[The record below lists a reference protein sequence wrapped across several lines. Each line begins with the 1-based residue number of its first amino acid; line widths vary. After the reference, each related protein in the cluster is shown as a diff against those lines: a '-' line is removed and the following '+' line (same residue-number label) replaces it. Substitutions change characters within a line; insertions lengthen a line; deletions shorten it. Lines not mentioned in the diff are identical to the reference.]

1 MQILPA
7 IAVDVICILVFAIV
21 GRSSH
26 QEATDLLG
34 VAHTA
39 WPFLAGCL
47 VGTLIGRTW
56 RHPYSLKS
64 GVAVWLGTVVG
75 GMTLRLLTGAGVQ
88 PSFVLVASC
97 VSLSSSSA
105 GAPGSSSSST
115 PAPGPPQSRHPGV
128 RAHGRTRVTR
138 ARKGAT
144 DTGPCWRRCR
154 WTGRAGCPAW
164 RR

>member
-7 IAVDVICILVFAIV
+7 IAVDVICITVFAIV

-47 VGTLIGRTW
+47 VGTVLGRTW
-56 RHPYSLKS
+56 RHPFALTS
-64 GVAVWLGTVVG
+64 GVAVCLGTVVG

-88 PSFVLVASC
+88 LSFVLIASF
-97 VSLSSSSA
+97 VLALFLIGWRA
-105 GAPGSSSSST
+105 GLRLIQHA
-115 PAPGPPQSRHPGV
+115 
-128 RAHGRTRVTR
+128 R
-138 ARKGAT
+138 ARTSQESPDRPDVQVRPKA
-144 DTGPCWRRCR
+144 PHSVR
-154 WTGRAGCPAW
+154 
-164 RR
+164 

>member
-47 VGTLIGRTW
+47 LGTLIGRTW
-56 RHPYSLKS
+56 RHPYSLAS
-64 GVAVWLGTVVG
+64 GVAVWSGTVVG
-75 GMTLRLLTGAGVQ
+75 GMTLRLLTGGGVQ
-88 PSFVLVASC
+88 LSFVIIASTVLALFLVGWR
-97 VSLSSSSA
+97 A
-105 GAPGSSSSST
+105 GLRLIQHA
-115 PAPGPPQSRHPGV
+115 
-128 RAHGRTRVTR
+128 R
-138 ARKGAT
+138 ART
-144 DTGPCWRRCR
+144 TTEPLRR
-154 WTGRAGCPAW
+154 PDVHMN
-164 RR
+164 RRTPHGVP

>member
-1 MQILPA
+1 MQVLPA
-7 IAVDVICILVFAIV
+7 IAVDVICITVFAIV

-47 VGTLIGRTW
+47 VGTVLGRTW
-56 RHPYSLKS
+56 RHPFALSS

-88 PSFVLVASC
+88 LSFVLIASL
-97 VSLSSSSA
+97 VLALFLIGWRA
-105 GAPGSSSSST
+105 GLRLIQHA
-115 PAPGPPQSRHPGV
+115 
-128 RAHGRTRVTR
+128 R
-138 ARKGAT
+138 ARTSAEPVHQPDLHT
-144 DTGPCWRRCR
+144 STRTPHRVR
-154 WTGRAGCPAW
+154 
-164 RR
+164 

>member
-1 MQILPA
+1 MFMRILPA
-7 IAVDVICILVFAIV
+7 IAVDVICILIFAIV

-64 GVAVWLGTVVG
+64 GVAVWLGTVVI
-75 GMTLRLLTGAGVQ
+75 GMSLRLLTDAGVSV
-88 PSFVLVASC
+88 SFVIVASC
-97 VSLSSSSA
+97 VLALLLLGWRA
-105 GAPGSSSSST
+105 GLQLIQHA
-115 PAPGPPQSRHPGV
+115 
-128 RAHGRTRVTR
+128 R
-138 ARKGAT
+138 ARTSAEPQHQRDLHT
-144 DTGPCWRRCR
+144 STRTSDRVP
-154 WTGRAGCPAW
+154 
-164 RR
+164 

>member
-47 VGTLIGRTW
+47 LGTLIGRIW
-56 RHPYSLKS
+56 RHPYALTS
-64 GVAVWLGTVVG
+64 GIAVWLGTVIG
-75 GMTLRLLTGAGVQ
+75 GMTLRALTGGGVQ
-88 PSFVLVASC
+88 LSFVVVASI
-97 VSLSSSSA
+97 VLALFILGWRA
-105 GAPGSSSSST
+105 GLKLI
-115 PAPGPPQSRHPGV
+115 Q
-128 RAHGRTRVTR
+128 R
-138 ARKGAT
+138 ARAKASVSERKPGLHA
-144 DTGPCWRRCR
+144 PRRTPHR
-154 WTGRAGCPAW
+154 VP
-164 RR
+164 

>member
-26 QEATDLLG
+26 QEAADLLG

-47 VGTLIGRTW
+47 AGTLIGRTW
-56 RHPYSLKS
+56 RHPYSLQS

-75 GMTLRLLTGAGVQ
+75 GMVLRELTGAGVQ
-88 PSFVLVASC
+88 LSFIVVASC
-97 VSLSSSSA
+97 VLALFLIGWRAVLRLIQHARANSS
-105 GAPGSSSSST
+105 
-115 PAPGPPQSRHPGV
+115 R
-128 RAHGRTRVTR
+128 
-138 ARKGAT
+138 GAT
-144 DTGPCWRRCR
+144 VKEGNTSRV
-154 WTGRAGCPAW
+154 
-164 RR
+164 

>member
-47 VGTLIGRTW
+47 LGTLIGRTW
-56 RHPYSLKS
+56 RRPYALAS
-64 GVAVWLGTVVG
+64 GAAVWLGAVIG
-75 GMTLRLLTGAGVQ
+75 GMTLRMLTGAGVQ
-88 PSFVLVASC
+88 LSFVLVASI
-97 VSLSSSSA
+97 VLALLILGWRA
-105 GAPGSSSSST
+105 GL
-115 PAPGPPQSRHPGV
+115 QLIE
-128 RAHGRTRVTR
+128 R
-138 ARKGAT
+138 ARAKISEPERKP
-144 DTGPCWRRCR
+144 DLHLSRRTPHR
-154 WTGRAGCPAW
+154 VP
-164 RR
+164 

>member
-47 VGTLIGRTW
+47 LGTLIGRTW
-56 RHPYSLKS
+56 RRPYALAS
-64 GVAVWLGTVVG
+64 GAAVWLGAVIG
-75 GMTLRLLTGAGVQ
+75 GMTLRMLTGAGVQ
-88 PSFVLVASC
+88 LSFVLVASI
-97 VSLSSSSA
+97 VLALLILGWRA
-105 GAPGSSSSST
+105 GL
-115 PAPGPPQSRHPGV
+115 QLIQ
-128 RAHGRTRVTR
+128 R
-138 ARKGAT
+138 ARAKISEPERKP
-144 DTGPCWRRCR
+144 DLHLSRRTPHR
-154 WTGRAGCPAW
+154 VP
-164 RR
+164 

>member
-1 MQILPA
+1 MFMRILPA

-47 VGTLIGRTW
+47 LGTLIGRTW
-56 RHPYSLKS
+56 RHPYSVRS

-75 GMTLRLLTGAGVQ
+75 GISLRLVTGAGVQ
-88 PSFVLVASC
+88 LSFIIIASC
-97 VSLSSSSA
+97 VLALLLIGWRA
-105 GAPGSSSSST
+105 GLQLIQHA
-115 PAPGPPQSRHPGV
+115 
-128 RAHGRTRVTR
+128 R
-138 ARKGAT
+138 ARISAEST
-144 DTGPCWRRCR
+144 A
-154 WTGRAGCPAW
+154 GRLISH
-164 RR
+164 R

>member
-1 MQILPA
+1 MFMRILPA

-56 RHPYSLKS
+56 RHPFALKS
-64 GVAVWLGTVVG
+64 GVAVWLGTVVI
-75 GMTLRLLTGAGVQ
+75 GMILRLLTGAGVSL
-88 PSFVLVASC
+88 SFVIVASS
-97 VSLSSSSA
+97 VLALFLIGWRAGLQLIQHARARTSA
-105 GAPGSSSSST
+105 ESAAPGRLISH
-115 PAPGPPQSRHPGV
+115 R
-128 RAHGRTRVTR
+128 
-138 ARKGAT
+138 
-144 DTGPCWRRCR
+144 
-154 WTGRAGCPAW
+154 
-164 RR
+164 

>member
-7 IAVDVICILVFAIV
+7 IAVDVICITVFAIV

-47 VGTLIGRTW
+47 VGTVLGRTW
-56 RHPYSLKS
+56 RHPFALTS

-88 PSFVLVASC
+88 LSFVLIASF
-97 VSLSSSSA
+97 VLALFLIGWRA
-105 GAPGSSSSST
+105 GLRLIQHARARTSQE
-115 PAPGPPQSRHPGV
+115 PPSRHLIS
-128 RAHGRTRVTR
+128 RS
-138 ARKGAT
+138 
-144 DTGPCWRRCR
+144 
-154 WTGRAGCPAW
+154 
-164 RR
+164 

>member
-26 QEATDLLG
+26 QEANDLLG

-47 VGTLIGRTW
+47 AGTLIGRTW
-56 RHPYSLKS
+56 RHPYSLQS

-75 GMTLRLLTGAGVQ
+75 GMVLRVLTGAGVQ
-88 PSFVLVASC
+88 LSFIIVASC
-97 VSLSSSSA
+97 VLALFLIGWRAVLRLIQHARANTSRGVTA
-105 GAPGSSSSST
+105 KKGST
-115 PAPGPPQSRHPGV
+115 SRV
-128 RAHGRTRVTR
+128 
-138 ARKGAT
+138 
-144 DTGPCWRRCR
+144 
-154 WTGRAGCPAW
+154 
-164 RR
+164 

>member
-47 VGTLIGRTW
+47 LGTLIGRTW
-56 RHPYSLKS
+56 RRPYDLAS
-64 GVAVWLGTVVG
+64 GVAVWLGTVIG
-75 GMTLRLLTGAGVQ
+75 GMTLRMLTGAGVEL
-88 PSFVLVASC
+88 SFVLVASI
-97 VSLSSSSA
+97 VL
-105 GAPGSSSSST
+105 GLLILG
-115 PAPGPPQSRHPGV
+115 
-128 RAHGRTRVTR
+128 
-138 ARKGAT
+138 
-144 DTGPCWRRCR
+144 W
-154 WTGRAGCPAW
+154 RAGLRLIQGARAKTAEPERKPDLHLS
-164 RR
+164 RRTPHRVP